1 MKIQKMIFAVTFLL
15 ALTACATPVTP
26 TPPPTKPPAPAPTAL
41 APPNVT
47 ACPATYA
54 VPGNDF
60 RSDDPKKLD
69 SGNKPKLV
77 EFYAVW

>member
-1 MKIQKMIFAVTFLL
+1 MRKMILATALLLVLAACVTP
-15 ALTACATPVTP
+15 ATP
-26 TPPPTKPPAPAPTAL
+26 TPLPTKPPALVPTAPS
-41 APPNVT
+41 ASNVT

-69 SGNKPKLV
+69 ASDKPKLV